1 MATLL
6 SAIEGNNDLSDTEK
20 QRQKDEWHRI
30 FAERSDVIHTV
41 TSLLRAYSLYERDV
55 EYVLQDGKVQIVDE
69 FTGRILEGRRYSE
82 GLHQAIE
89 AKENVTVQR
98 DTQTL
103 ATITLQN
110 YFRLYKKLGGMTG
123 TADTEAAEFDKIYN
137 LDVTVIPTNRPIIRK
152 DLDDLIYRTTREN
165 IMQ

>member
-1 MATLL
+1 M
-6 SAIEGNNDLSDTEK
+6 SDTEK